1 MKITTDRKL
10 QDQFRSSNTRE
21 DGMINLGDKS
31 SNDRKSCY
39 HVGDIMMRSAQMLR
53 MCEIEDLKE
62 LDLNFDIYSAML
74 NKKINDKSGVT
85 EEENNKLAEHILQA
99 DVDRLFDADVII
111 AEALHSSIGSL
122 CELGILHG
130 WQTASEKL
138 DEILTKNTTTT
149 EKIVEI
155 QELKDKMN
163 KDVYVHSWDLRT
175 TDLNE
180 AKWRRSHSINQLLYG
195 MIMRLATDGD
205 ILPWEE
211 ILNKL
216 EERYKG

>member
-1 MKITTDRKL
+1 MKNTTDRKL
-10 QDQFRSSNTRE
+10 QEQFRSTNNRE
-21 DGMINLGDKS
+21 DGIVNLGNIS
-31 SNDRKSCY
+31 SDNRKSCY
-39 HVGDIMMRSAQMLR
+39 HVGDIMLRSAQMLR

-62 LDLNFDIYSAML
+62 LDLDFDIYSAML
-74 NKKINDKSGVT
+74 NKSINDKSNVT
-85 EEENNKLAEHILQA
+85 EEENNKLAEHILKA

-130 WQTASEKL
+130 WQTASEKI
-138 DEILTKNTTTT
+138 DEILNKETTTT
-149 EKIVEI
+149 EKLLEI
-155 QELKDKMN
+155 KELKNKMDK
-163 KDVYVHSWDLRT
+163 DIYIHSWDLRT

-180 AKWRRSHSINQLLYG
+180 SKWRRSHSINQLLYG

-205 ILPWEE
+205 ILSWED

-216 EERYKG
+216 EGRYKK